1 MYSSYLFITKFIK
14 QQIWV
19 IYLND
24 VLIVM
29 AE

>member
-14 QQIWV
+14 QLIWV